1 MTEIWL
7 PIEGYENLY
16 EVSNLGRVR
25 RIESFVNCKAGSKR
39 KVSGKILKPRTN
51 TCGYLMVRLSKNGI
65 WRDFLLHRLVSAAFI
80 PNPNNLPQVNHLS
93 EDKLNNSVE
102 NLEWCTAKENNN
114 YGTRTKRAS
123 EKLQKPVLCV
133 ELNQIFPSLTEAAR
147 QLCLSVENL
156 SRVLAGRSK
165 TAGGYHWEFAETKTA
180 S

>member
-102 NLEWCTAKENNN
+102 NLEWCSAKENTN
-114 YGTRTKRAS
+114 YGTRNKRIS
-123 EKLQKPVLCV
+123 EKRKKAIYCQELDEIFSSAGDAAEQLGLKRSNIGCALC
-133 ELNQIFPSLTEAAR
+133 
-147 QLCLSVENL
+147 
-156 SRVLAGRSK
+156 GRSK
-165 TAGGYHWEFAETKTA
+165 TAGGYHFEYLEIKTA

>member
-25 RIESFVNCKAGSKR
+25 RLESVVNGKNGSKR
-39 KVSGKILKPRTN
+39 KVSGNILKPRAQQN
-51 TCGYLMVRLSKNGI
+51 GYLMVNLCKNGI
-65 WRDFLLHRLVSAAFI
+65 RRSYYMHRIVSTAFI
-80 PNPNNLPQVNHLS
+80 PNPDNKPQVNHKD

-102 NLEWCTAKENNN
+102 NLEWCTAKENTN
-114 YGTRTKRAS
+114 YGTRTKRSS

-133 ELNQIFPSLTEAAR
+133 ELNQIFPSLTDTAKHFNVT
-147 QLCLSVENL
+147 LSNL
-156 SRVLAGRSK
+156 SWVLTGRSK
-165 TAGGYHWEFAETKTA
+165 TAGGYHFEYLETKTA

>member
-25 RIESFVNCKAGSKR
+25 SLKR
-39 KVSGKILKPRTN
+39 TVTNKNGVTQKVPGKILKPGTQQN
-51 TCGYLMVRLSKNGI
+51 GYLTVALCKNGI
-65 WRDFLLHRLVSAAFI
+65 SRSFYLHRIVSTAFL
-80 PNPNNLPQVNHLS
+80 PNPDNLPCVNHLD
-93 EDKLNNSVE
+93 ENKQNNSVE
-102 NLEWCTAKENNN
+102 NLEWCTQKENIN
-114 YGTRTKRAS
+114 YGTRNKRVS
-123 EKLQKPVLCV
+123 EKLSKPVLCI

-156 SRVLAGRSK
+156 SHVLTGRFK
-165 TAGGYHWEFAETKTA
+165 TTGGYHFEYAETKTA

>member
-25 RIESFVNCKAGSKR
+25 RIESVVNGKAGSKR
-39 KVSGKILKPRTN
+39 KVSGKILKPMAQQN
-51 TCGYLMVRLSKNGI
+51 GYLIVTLHKNGI
-65 WRDFLLHRLVSAAFI
+65 RRNFLIHRLVAAAFI
-80 PNPNNLPQVNHLS
+80 PNPDKKPQVNHLS

-102 NLEWCTAKENNN
+102 NLEWCSAKENTN
-114 YGTRTKRAS
+114 YGTRNKRIS
-123 EKLQKPVLCV
+123 EKRKKAIYCQELDEIFSSAGDAAEQLGLKRSNIGCALC
-133 ELNQIFPSLTEAAR
+133 
-147 QLCLSVENL
+147 
-156 SRVLAGRSK
+156 GRSK

>member
-25 RIESFVNCKAGSKR
+25 SLERTVIRKNGVKL
-39 KVSGKILKPRTN
+39 KVSGKILKPRVN
-51 TCGYLMVRLSKNGI
+51 KGYLFVTLCKNGI
-65 WRDFLLHRLVSAAFI
+65 GRNCYLHRLVSTAFI

-102 NLEWCTAKENNN
+102 NLEWCSAKENIN
-114 YGTRTKRAS
+114 YGTRNKRSS

-133 ELNQIFPSLTEAAR
+133 ELNQIFPSLTDAAKH
-147 QLCLSVENL
+147 CNVTLSNL
-156 SRVLAGRSK
+156 SWVLTGRSK
-165 TAGGYHWEFAETKTA
+165 TAGGYHFEYLETKTA

>member
-25 RIESFVNCKAGSKR
+25 RLESVVNCKNGVTK
-39 KVSGKILKPRTN
+39 KFPGKILKPGTN
-51 TCGYLMVRLSKNGI
+51 RGYLLVTLYKNGI
-65 WRDFLLHRLVSAAFI
+65 HRNYYLHRLVATAFI
-80 PNPNNLPQVNHLS
+80 PNPDKKPQVNHLS

-102 NLEWCTAKENNN
+102 NLEWCSAKENTN
-114 YGTRTKRAS
+114 YGTRNKRIS
-123 EKLQKPVLCV
+123 EKRKKAIYCQELDEIFSSAGDAAEQLGLKRSNIGCALC
-133 ELNQIFPSLTEAAR
+133 
-147 QLCLSVENL
+147 
-156 SRVLAGRSK
+156 GRSK

>member
-25 RIESFVNCKAGSKR
+25 RLESVVNGKAGSKR
-39 KVSGKILKPRTN
+39 KVPEKILKPGTHRN
-51 TCGYLMVRLSKNGI
+51 GYLFVTLSKNGI
-65 WRDFLLHRLVSAAFI
+65 RRHFLLHRLVATAFI

-93 EDKLNNSVE
+93 EDKLNNTVE

-133 ELNQIFPSLTEAAR
+133 ELNQIFPSLTDAAR
-147 QLCLSVENL
+147 QLRLSVGNL
-156 SRVLAGRSK
+156 GSVLTGYSK
-165 TAGGYHWEFAETKTA
+165 TAGGYHFEYAETKTA